1 MKTCNIGNFC
11 KYNNE
16 FGIIIGIKNDIV
28 LFFSLNTH
36 TISALNIKD
45 ISLADPNDCFPST
58 DIKSK
63 WYNQKI
69 NNVNSIYRSRFL
81 KNEDKEFIF
90 EDGSKVWFTSDT
102 HFWHKNILK
111 FCRPKFQTVEEM
123 NEEII
128 KQWNAR
134 VKEDDTVF
142 HLGDFCWGNSTQ
154 WEETLKR
161 LNGHIYLILGNHD
174 VKNLNERS
182 MSYFDSVSFQRQIV
196 IEGRSVYLNHYPFLT
211 YGGIYRQEKD
221 IVWQLFGHV
230 HSYDRF
236 TSGADTARLNH
247 LLPYQMDVGVDSKE
261 DYSPYSWEEVKSY
274 MQTLLSIESPEK
286 EIENIEHLKLK
297 NNILMNLLTLE
308 QKEVFDELT
317 IDKNN

>member
-16 FGIIIGIKNDIV
+16 FGIVIGLKDDIA
-28 LFFSLNTH
+28 LFFSLNKRA
-36 TISALNIKD
+36 IYEPNIKD
-45 ISLADPNDCFPST
+45 ISLADPNDCFHST
-58 DIKSK
+58 TIKSK

-69 NNVNSIYRSRFL
+69 NNAYSTYRSRFS
-81 KNEDKEFIF
+81 KNEDAEFIF
-90 EDGSKVWFTSDT
+90 EDGSKLWFTSDT
-102 HFWHKNILK
+102 HFWHNNILK

-134 VKEDDTVF
+134 VKEDDIVF

-154 WEETLKR
+154 WEEILKR
-161 LNGHIYLILGNHD
+161 LNGHIHLILGNHD

-196 IEGRSVYLNHYPFLT
+196 IEGRPVYLNHYPFLT
-211 YGGIYRQEKD
+211 YGGIYRKEED

-230 HSYDRF
+230 HSHDRF
-236 TSGADTARLNH
+236 TGGADTARLKY

-261 DYSPYSWEEVKSY
+261 NYAPYSWEEVKSY
-274 MQTLLSIESPEK
+274 MLALSNIESPEK

-297 NNILMNLLTLE
+297 NNILMNLLTPE

-317 IDKNN
+317 IDKK